1 MHAFTLNDLEALPV
15 TSLTHSCASFFG
27 FFFTKFLSHWLLL
40 NFLLFFFLWAN
51 RMNIY
56 KKIKKKKKKKNKK
69 KGRRGTSY
77 KPFCNTL
84 INHPRNLERGIRDG
98 DEHNA

>member
-1 MHAFTLNDLEALPV
+1 
-15 TSLTHSCASFFG
+15 
-27 FFFTKFLSHWLLL
+27 
-40 NFLLFFFLWAN
+40 
-51 RMNIY
+51 MNIN
-56 KKIKKKKKKKNKK
+56 KKIKKKKNKNKKTKNKK
-69 KGRRGTSY
+69 KGRRGTSYSY